1 MIKEMEEIEEMEIRN
16 FEYIKISPSAPL
28 EERITGTYLLNG
40 RPKTLKHVQEV
51 ADTCV
56 RIAEQYGLDREKCRI
71 AGLLHDIGAVMKPE
85 DMVGYTIS
93 RGITLDEAEKMYP
106 FLLHQ
111 RVSRMFA
118 EDVLGIKDEDILSA
132 IECHTT
138 LKNCPGKYDM
148 ALFIADKLSWDRE
161 GVPPY
166 FNEVE
171 RGLQLSLESA
181 SLEYIT
187 YSLDNGMILYP
198 HRWLLEAKAYL
209 ERIS

>member
-1 MIKEMEEIEEMEIRN
+1 MEFKG
-16 FEYIKISPSAPL
+16 FEYIKIFPPAPL
-28 EERITGTYLLNG
+28 EEWVTGTYLLNG

-56 RIAEQYGLDREKCRI
+56 KIADQYGLEREKCRI

-85 DMVGYTIS
+85 DMVDYTVS
-93 RGITLDEAEKMYP
+93 RGIPLDEAEKRYP

-118 EDVLGIKDEDILSA
+118 EEVLGIKDEEILSA
-132 IECHTT
+132 VECHTT
-138 LKNCPGKYDM
+138 LKNCPGRYDM

-166 FNEVE
+166 FSEVE
-171 RGLQLSLESA
+171 GALELSLESA
-181 SLEYIT
+181 CLEYIT
-187 YSLDNGMILYP
+187 YSLDHGMILYP
-198 HRWLLEAKAYL
+198 HRWFLEAKGYL
-209 ERIS
+209 ERIN

>member
-1 MIKEMEEIEEMEIRN
+1 MEKIEEMEIRN

-28 EERITGTYLLNG
+28 EERITGSYLING
-40 RPKTLKHVQEV
+40 RLKTLQHVQEV
-51 ADTCV
+51 AETCV

-132 IECHTT
+132 VECHTT
-138 LKNCPGKYDM
+138 LKSCPGKYDM
-148 ALFIADKLSWDRE
+148 ALFIADKLSWDRK
-161 GVPPY
+161 GIPPY

-171 RGLQLSLESA
+171 RALQISLESA
-181 SLEYIT
+181 CLEYIT
-187 YSLDNGMILYP
+187 YSMDNSMILYP

-209 ERIS
+209 ERIK

>member
-1 MIKEMEEIEEMEIRN
+1 MEIRD
-16 FEYIKISPSAPL
+16 FEYIKIPPPAPL
-28 EERITGTYLLNG
+28 EERITETYLLNN

-85 DMVGYTIS
+85 DMVDYTIS
-93 RGITLDEAEKMYP
+93 CGIPLDEAEKMYP

-132 IECHTT
+132 VECHTT
-138 LKNCPGKYDM
+138 LKSSPGKYDM

-161 GVPPY
+161 GIPPY

-171 RGLQLSLESA
+171 R
-181 SLEYIT
+181 
-187 YSLDNGMILYP
+187 
-198 HRWLLEAKAYL
+198 
-209 ERIS
+209 

>member
-1 MIKEMEEIEEMEIRN
+1 MEIRD
-16 FEYIKISPSAPL
+16 FEYIKIPPPAPL
-28 EERITGTYLLNG
+28 EERITETYLLNG
-40 RPKTLKHVQEV
+40 RPKTLKHVREV

-85 DMVGYTIS
+85 DMVGYTLSHSIQ
-93 RGITLDEAEKMYP
+93 LDEAEKMYP

-132 IECHTT
+132 VECHTT
-138 LKNCPGKYDM
+138 LKSCLGEYDM

-181 SLEYIT
+181 SLAYIT
-187 YSLDNGMILYP
+187 YSMDNGMILHP
-198 HRWLLEAKAYL
+198 HRWLLEAKEYL
-209 ERIS
+209 ERIN

>member
-1 MIKEMEEIEEMEIRN
+1 MEIKD
-16 FEYIKISPSAPL
+16 FEYIKISPSTQL
-28 EERITGTYLLNG
+28 EERITEIYLLNG

-85 DMVGYTIS
+85 DMVDYTLS
-93 RGITLDEAEKMYP
+93 RGILPDEAEKRYP

-118 EDVLGIKDEDILSA
+118 EDVLGIKDGDILSA
-132 IECHTT
+132 VECHTT
-138 LKNCPGKYDM
+138 LKNCPSKYDM

-166 FNEVE
+166 FNEI
-171 RGLQLSLESA
+171 RGALQHSLESA
-181 SLEYIT
+181 CLGYIT
-187 YSLDNGMILYP
+187 YALDSGMILYP
-198 HRWLLEAKAYL
+198 HRWLLEAKLYL
-209 ERIS
+209 ERTG

>member
-1 MIKEMEEIEEMEIRN
+1 MEIRD
-16 FEYIKISPSAPL
+16 FEYIKIPPPASL
-28 EERITGTYLLNG
+28 EERITETYFLNN

-56 RIAEQYGLDREKCRI
+56 KIADQYGLDREKCRI
-71 AGLLHDIGAVMKPE
+71 AGLLHDIGAVMKSE
-85 DMVGYTIS
+85 HMVDYTVS
-93 RGITLDEAEKMYP
+93 HGIQLDEAEKMYP

-132 IECHTT
+132 VECHTT
-138 LKNCPGKYDM
+138 LKSCPGKYDM

-166 FNEVE
+166 FNEVK

-181 SLEYIT
+181 SLAYIT
-187 YSLDNGMILYP
+187 YSMDNGMILHP
-198 HRWLLEAKAYL
+198 HRWLLEAKEYL
-209 ERIS
+209 ERIN

>member
-1 MIKEMEEIEEMEIRN
+1 MEIRD
-16 FEYIKISPSAPL
+16 FEYIKIPPPASL
-28 EERITGTYLLNG
+28 EERITETYLLNN

-56 RIAEQYGLDREKCRI
+56 KIAEQYGLDREKCRI

-85 DMVGYTIS
+85 HMVDYTVS
-93 RGITLDEAEKMYP
+93 HGIQLDEAEKMYP

-132 IECHTT
+132 VECHTT
-138 LKNCPGKYDM
+138 LKSCPGKYDM
-148 ALFIADKLSWDRE
+148 ALFIADKMSWDRE
-161 GVPPY
+161 GIPPY

-181 SLEYIT
+181 SLAYIT
-187 YSLDNGMILYP
+187 YSLDNGMILHP
-198 HRWLLEAKAYL
+198 HRWLLEAKVYL
-209 ERIS
+209 GGIN

>member
-1 MIKEMEEIEEMEIRN
+1 MEIRD
-16 FEYIKISPSAPL
+16 FEYIKIPSPAPL
-28 EERITGTYLLNG
+28 VERITGTYLLNG

-56 RIAEQYGLDREKCRI
+56 KIAEQYGMDREKCRI
-71 AGLLHDIGAVMKPE
+71 AALLHDIGAVMKPE
-85 DMVGYTIS
+85 DMMNYTIS
-93 RGITLDEAEKMYP
+93 RSIPLDEAEKMYP

-132 IECHTT
+132 VECHTT
-138 LKNCPGKYDM
+138 LKSCPGEYDM

-181 SLEYIT
+181 SLAYIT
-187 YSLDNGMILYP
+187 YTMDNGMILHP
-198 HRWLLEAKAYL
+198 HRWLLKAKEYL
-209 ERIS
+209 ERIN

>member
-1 MIKEMEEIEEMEIRN
+1 MEIRD
-16 FEYIKISPSAPL
+16 FEYIKIAPPATL

-56 RIAEQYGLDREKCRI
+56 RIADQYGLDREKCRI
-71 AGLLHDIGAVMKPE
+71 AALLHDIGAVMKPE
-85 DMVGYTIS
+85 DMMNYTIS
-93 RGITLDEAEKMYP
+93 RSIPLDEAEKMYP

-118 EDVLGIKDEDILSA
+118 EDVLGVKDEDILSA
-132 IECHTT
+132 VECHTT
-138 LKNCPGKYDM
+138 LKSCPGEYDM

-181 SLEYIT
+181 SLAYIT
-187 YSLDNGMILYP
+187 YTMDNGMILHP
-198 HRWLLEAKAYL
+198 HRWLLKAKEYL
-209 ERIS
+209 ERIN

>member
-1 MIKEMEEIEEMEIRN
+1 MEIRD
-16 FEYIKISPSAPL
+16 FEYIKMPPSAPL
-28 EERITGTYLLNG
+28 EERITETYLLNG

-56 RIAEQYGLDREKCRI
+56 RIVEQYGLDREKCRI

-85 DMVGYTIS
+85 DMVGYTVS
-93 RGITLDEAEKMYP
+93 RGIQLDEAEKMYP

-118 EDVLGIKDEDILSA
+118 EDVLSVRDEEILSA
-132 IECHTT
+132 VECHTT
-138 LKNCPGKYDM
+138 LKSCPGKYDM

-166 FNEVE
+166 FNEVK
-171 RGLQLSLESA
+171 RMLQFSMESA

-198 HRWLLEAKAYL
+198 HRWLMEAKAYL
-209 ERIS
+209 EGIS